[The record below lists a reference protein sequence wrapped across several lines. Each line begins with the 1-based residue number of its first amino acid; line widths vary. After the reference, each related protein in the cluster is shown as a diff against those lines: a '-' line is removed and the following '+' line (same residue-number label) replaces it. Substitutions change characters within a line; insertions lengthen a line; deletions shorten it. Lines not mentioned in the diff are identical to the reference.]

1 MHVEFPRCLHGVGG
15 KTLIVHNEEDRD
27 RELASG
33 HWFLR
38 PVPDA
43 PVGIHVGME
52 EARDIETPI
61 SYDEPVQVP
70 DVPKKRGRKPSVN

>member
-1 MHVEFPRCLHGVGG
+1 MHVEFPRCLHGAGG

-38 PVPDA
+38 PVTDA
-43 PVGIHVGME
+43 PVPEPVAE
-52 EARDIETPI
+52 PVTA
-61 SYDEPVQVP
+61 DEPTRGWAPP
-70 DVPKKRGRKPSVN
+70 DAPKKRGRKPSVN